1 MFVNI
6 LVVGR
11 VKCTK
16 VLWLQSQIQVDSSIF
31 FSTTTATT
39 TATGYKD
46 IALA

>member
-11 VKCTK
+11 VKYTK
-16 VLWLQSQIQVDSSIF
+16 VLWLQIQIQVDSSIF

-39 TATGYKD
+39 TATAYKD